1 MTTVNMPSTTGAA
14 VPASSGFLSAVA
26 AWLTTTDH
34 RRIGRLFMGFSVLWV
49 LSIVVINAI
58 LGFERIDSASIAI
71 NEGAL
76 PQLFAAS
83 RTLASFGV
91 LIPLTLGLA
100 IAVVP
105 TQVGARSIMFA
116 RNATFGFFLWLFGTS
131 VVVGSLIAN
140 GGPGG
145 GNATMVDLYLLGLA
159 TAMLGLV
166 ASSISVIATVITA
179 RTAGTDLADVPVFS
193 WAALIGAVSTV
204 LTLPVALGT
213 LIYVAVD
220 HQYVKAAFGGNTEIS
235 TWIGWAMTQPQTFLY
250 IIPVV
255 GVLAE
260 LAPVVARQAQPL
272 RGGVFVG
279 IGLMSVAL
287 FGSVTQNIHGFEWS
301 GTVSD
306 KVQSFVPYAMFNL
319 LPFLGMVVVLGLALL
334 ALRSDTLKIAPAFI
348 PVFLGGGMILTALLG
363 NAVQL
368 LSSAQLAGTVFEEGV
383 LHYTT
388 YGAVL
393 VVWGAVAH
401 WSTQLWGRELP
412 AQAVIGLGVLGF
424 AGTVLAAL
432 PMYIAGFAD
441 QQSEVV
447 ADFTYAGPAGLWNSA
462 STVGHALMAL
472 CVVAG
477 VSTATR
483 AITAAAST
491 GGAQ

>member
-1 MTTVNMPSTTGAA
+1 MPSTTGAA
-14 VPASSGFLSAVA
+14 MPTSSGFLGAVA

-49 LSIVVINAI
+49 LSIVVVNAI

-116 RNATFGFFLWLFGTS
+116 RNATFGFYLWLFGTA

-145 GNATMVDLYLLGLA
+145 GSATMVDLYLLGLA
-159 TAMLGLV
+159 TTMLGLIV
-166 ASSISVIATVITA
+166 ASISVIATVITA
-179 RTAGTDLADVPVFS
+179 RTAGTDLADIPVFS

-204 LTLPVALGT
+204 MTLPVALGT

-220 HQYVKAAFGGNTEIS
+220 HQYVKVAFGGNTEIS
-235 TWIGWAMTQPQTFLY
+235 TWLGWAMTQPQTFLY
-250 IIPVV
+250 VIPVV

-260 LAPVVARQAQPL
+260 LAPAVARKAQPL

-287 FGSVTQNIHGFEWS
+287 FGSVSQNIQDFEWS

-319 LPFLGMVVVLGLALL
+319 LPLLGMVVVLGLALL
-334 ALRSDTLKIAPAFI
+334 ALRSDTLKITPAFI

-393 VVWGAVAH
+393 VLWGAVAH

-441 QQSEVV
+441 QQAEVV
-447 ADFTYAGPAGLWNSA
+447 ADFTYGGPTGLWNSA
-462 STVGHALMAL
+462 STIGHALMAL

-477 VSTATR
+477 VATATR
-483 AITAAAST
+483 SITASAST
-491 GGAQ
+491 GVAQ

>member
-1 MTTVNMPSTTGAA
+1 MPSTTGAA

-49 LSIVVINAI
+49 LSIVVVNAI

-71 NEGAL
+71 DEGAL

-145 GNATMVDLYLLGLA
+145 GSATMVDLYLLGLA
-159 TAMLGLV
+159 TAMLGLI
-166 ASSISVIATVITA
+166 AASISVIATVITA

-193 WAALIGAVSTV
+193 WAALVGAVSTV
-204 LTLPVALGT
+204 MTLPVALGT
-213 LIYVAVD
+213 LIYLAVD
-220 HQYVKAAFGGNTEIS
+220 HHYVKAAFGGNTEIS
-235 TWIGWAMTQPQTFLY
+235 TWLGWAMTQPQTFLY
-250 IIPVV
+250 VIPVV

-260 LAPVVARQAQPL
+260 LAPAVARKTQPL

-287 FGSVTQNIHGFEWS
+287 FGSVTQNIHGFNWS

-319 LPFLGMVVVLGLALL
+319 LPLLGMVIVLGLALL
-334 ALRSDTLKIAPAFI
+334 ALRSDSLKITPAFI

-412 AQAVIGLGVLGF
+412 AKAVIGLGVIGF
-424 AGTVLAAL
+424 LGTVLAAL

-447 ADFTYAGPAGLWNSA
+447 ADFTYSGPAGLWNSV
-462 STVGHALMAL
+462 STVGHVLMVL
-472 CVVAG
+472 CVLAG
-477 VSTATR
+477 AATATR
-483 AITAAAST
+483 TITASAST

>member
-1 MTTVNMPSTTGAA
+1 MPSTTGAA
-14 VPASSGFLSAVA
+14 MPTSSGFLGAVA

-49 LSIVVINAI
+49 LSIVVVNAI

-116 RNATFGFFLWLFGTS
+116 RNATFGFYLWLFGTA

-145 GNATMVDLYLLGLA
+145 GSATMVDLYLLGLA
-159 TAMLGLV
+159 TTMLGLV
-166 ASSISVIATVITA
+166 VASISVIATVMTA
-179 RTAGTDLADVPVFS
+179 RTAGTDLADIPVFS

-204 LTLPVALGT
+204 MTLPVALGT

-220 HQYVKAAFGGNTEIS
+220 HQYVKVAFGGNTEIS
-235 TWIGWAMTQPQTFLY
+235 TWLGWAMTQPQTFLY
-250 IIPVV
+250 VIPVV

-260 LAPVVARQAQPL
+260 LAPAVARKAQPL

-287 FGSVTQNIHGFEWS
+287 FGSVSQNIHDFEWS

-319 LPFLGMVVVLGLALL
+319 LPLLGMVVVLGLALL
-334 ALRSDTLKIAPAFI
+334 ALRSDTLKITPAFI

-393 VVWGAVAH
+393 VLWGAVAH

-441 QQSEVV
+441 QQAEVV
-447 ADFTYAGPAGLWNSA
+447 ADFTYGGPTGLWNSA
-462 STVGHALMAL
+462 STIGHALMAL
-472 CVVAG
+472 CVVVG
-477 VSTATR
+477 VATATR
-483 AITAAAST
+483 SITASAST
-491 GGAQ
+491 GVAQ

>member
-1 MTTVNMPSTTGAA
+1 MPSTTGAA
-14 VPASSGFLSAVA
+14 VPDSSGFLSAVA

-34 RRIGRLFMGFSVLWV
+34 RRIGRLFMGCSVLWV
-49 LSIVVINAI
+49 LSIVVVNAI

-100 IAVVP
+100 IAIVP

-116 RNATFGFFLWLFGTS
+116 RNATFGFFLWLFGTA

-145 GNATMVDLYLLGLA
+145 GSATMVDLYLLGLA
-159 TAMLGLV
+159 TTMLGLV
-166 ASSISVIATVITA
+166 VASISVIATVITA

-193 WAALIGAVSTV
+193 WAALVGAVSTV
-204 LTLPVALGT
+204 MTLPVALGT
-213 LIYVAVD
+213 LIYLAVD
-220 HQYVKAAFGGNTEIS
+220 HRYVKVAFGGNTEIS
-235 TWIGWAMTQPQTFLY
+235 TWLGWAMTQPQTFLY
-250 IIPVV
+250 VIPVV

-260 LAPVVARQAQPL
+260 LAPAVARKAQPL

-279 IGLMSVAL
+279 IGVMSVAL
-287 FGSVTQNIHGFEWS
+287 FGSVTQNIHSFEWS
-301 GTVSD
+301 GTLSD

-319 LPFLGMVVVLGLALL
+319 LPLLGMVVVLGLALL
-334 ALRSDTLKIAPAFI
+334 ALRSESLKITPAFI

-368 LSSAQLAGTVFEEGV
+368 LSNAQLAGTVFEEGV

-401 WSTQLWGRELP
+401 WSMQLWGRELP
-412 AQAVIGLGVLGF
+412 AKAVIGLGVIGF

-441 QQSEVV
+441 QQAEVV
-447 ADFTYAGPAGLWNSA
+447 ADFTYSGPAGLWNSV
-462 STVGHALMAL
+462 STVGHGLMVL
-472 CVVAG
+472 CVLAG
-477 VSTATR
+477 IATATR
-483 AITAAAST
+483 AITTPAST

>member
-1 MTTVNMPSTTGAA
+1 MPSTTGAA
-14 VPASSGFLSAVA
+14 MPTSSGFLGAVA

-49 LSIVVINAI
+49 LSIVVVNAI

-116 RNATFGFFLWLFGTS
+116 RNATFGFYLWLFGTA

-145 GNATMVDLYLLGLA
+145 GSATMVDLYLLGLA
-159 TAMLGLV
+159 TTMLGLV
-166 ASSISVIATVITA
+166 VASISVIATVITA
-179 RTAGTDLADVPVFS
+179 RTAGTDLADIPVFS

-204 LTLPVALGT
+204 MTLPVALGT

-220 HQYVKAAFGGNTEIS
+220 HQYVKVAFGGNTEIS
-235 TWIGWAMTQPQTFLY
+235 TWLGWAMTQPQTFLY
-250 IIPVV
+250 VIPVV

-260 LAPVVARQAQPL
+260 LAPAVARKAQPL

-287 FGSVTQNIHGFEWS
+287 FGSVSQNIHDFEWS

-319 LPFLGMVVVLGLALL
+319 LPLLGMVVVLGLALL
-334 ALRSDTLKIAPAFI
+334 ALRSDTLKITPAFI

-393 VVWGAVAH
+393 VLWGAVAH

-441 QQSEVV
+441 QQAEVV
-447 ADFTYAGPAGLWNSA
+447 ADFTYGGPTGLWNSA
-462 STVGHALMAL
+462 STIGHALMAL

-477 VSTATR
+477 VATATR
-483 AITAAAST
+483 SITASAST

>member
-1 MTTVNMPSTTGAA
+1 MPSTPGAT
-14 VPASSGFLSAVA
+14 VSVSSGFLSAVA

-49 LSIVVINAI
+49 LSIVIVNAI

-105 TQVGARSIMFA
+105 TQIGARSIMFA

-145 GNATMVDLYLLGLA
+145 GSATMVDLYLLGLA

-166 ASSISVIATVITA
+166 AASVSVIATVITA

-193 WAALIGAVSTV
+193 WAALVGAVSTV
-204 LTLPVALGT
+204 MTLPVALGT
-213 LIYVAVD
+213 LIYLAVD
-220 HQYVKAAFGGNTEIS
+220 HRYVKVAFGGNTEIS
-235 TWIGWAMTQPQTFLY
+235 TWLGWAMTQPQTFLY
-250 IIPVV
+250 VIPVV

-260 LAPVVARQAQPL
+260 LAPAVARKAQPL

-287 FGSVTQNIHGFEWS
+287 FGSVTQNIHDFNWS

-319 LPFLGMVVVLGLALL
+319 LPLLGMVVVLGLALL
-334 ALRSDTLKIAPAFI
+334 ALRSDSLKITPAFI

-368 LSSAQLAGTVFEEGV
+368 LSSTQLAGTVFEEGV

-388 YGAVL
+388 YGALL
-393 VVWGAVAH
+393 VIWGAIAH
-401 WSTQLWGRELP
+401 WSVQLWGRELP

-441 QQSEVV
+441 QQADVV
-447 ADFTYAGPAGLWNSA
+447 SDFTYGGPAGLWNSL
-462 STVGHALMAL
+462 STVGHGLMVL
-472 CVVAG
+472 CVLAG
-477 VSTATR
+477 IAIATR
-483 AITAAAST
+483 SITASAST

>member
-1 MTTVNMPSTTGAA
+1 MPSTTGAA
-14 VPASSGFLSAVA
+14 MPTSSGFLGAVA

-49 LSIVVINAI
+49 LSIVVVNAI

-116 RNATFGFFLWLFGTS
+116 RNATFGFYLWLFGTA

-145 GNATMVDLYLLGLA
+145 GSATMVDLYLLGLA
-159 TAMLGLV
+159 TTMLGLV
-166 ASSISVIATVITA
+166 VASISVIATVITA

-204 LTLPVALGT
+204 MTLPVALGT

-220 HQYVKAAFGGNTEIS
+220 HQYVKVAFGGNTEIS
-235 TWIGWAMTQPQTFLY
+235 TWLGWAMTQPQTFLY
-250 IIPVV
+250 VIPVV

-260 LAPVVARQAQPL
+260 LAPAVARKAQPL

-287 FGSVTQNIHGFEWS
+287 FGSVSQNIHDFEWS

-319 LPFLGMVVVLGLALL
+319 LPLLGMVVVLGLALL
-334 ALRSDTLKIAPAFI
+334 ALRSDTLKITPAFI

-441 QQSEVV
+441 QQAEVV
-447 ADFTYAGPAGLWNSA
+447 ADFTYGGPTGLWNSA
-462 STVGHALMAL
+462 STIGHALMAL

-477 VSTATR
+477 VATATR
-483 AITAAAST
+483 SITASAST
-491 GGAQ
+491 GVAQ

>member
-1 MTTVNMPSTTGAA
+1 MPSTTGAA
-14 VPASSGFLSAVA
+14 MPTSSGFLGAVA

-49 LSIVVINAI
+49 LSIVVVNAI

-116 RNATFGFFLWLFGTS
+116 RNATFGFYLWLFGTV

-145 GNATMVDLYLLGLA
+145 GSATMVDLYLLGLA
-159 TAMLGLV
+159 TTMLGLIV
-166 ASSISVIATVITA
+166 ASISVIATVITA

-204 LTLPVALGT
+204 MTLPVALGT

-220 HQYVKAAFGGNTEIS
+220 HQYVKVAFGGNTEIS
-235 TWIGWAMTQPQTFLY
+235 TWLGWAMTQPQTFLY
-250 IIPVV
+250 VIPVV

-260 LAPVVARQAQPL
+260 LAPAVARKAQPL

-287 FGSVTQNIHGFEWS
+287 FGSVSQNIHDFEWS

-319 LPFLGMVVVLGLALL
+319 LPLLGMVVVLGLALL
-334 ALRSDTLKIAPAFI
+334 ALRSDTLKITPAFI

-393 VVWGAVAH
+393 VLWGAVAH

-412 AQAVIGLGVLGF
+412 AQAVIGLGVIGF

-441 QQSEVV
+441 QQAEVV
-447 ADFTYAGPAGLWNSA
+447 ADFTYGGPTGLWNSA
-462 STVGHALMAL
+462 STIGHALMAL

-477 VSTATR
+477 VATATR
-483 AITAAAST
+483 SITASAST
-491 GGAQ
+491 GVAQ

>member
-1 MTTVNMPSTTGAA
+1 MTTVNMPTSTGAT
-14 VPASSGFLSAVA
+14 VPASSGILSAVA

-34 RRIGRLFMGFSVLWV
+34 RRIGRLFMGCSVIWV
-49 LSIVVINAI
+49 LSIVVVNAI
-58 LGFERIDSASIAI
+58 LGFERIDSASTAL

-100 IAVVP
+100 VAVVP

-145 GNATMVDLYLLGLA
+145 GSAAMVDLYLLGLA
-159 TAMLGLV
+159 MTMLGLV
-166 ASSISVIATVITA
+166 AASISVIATVITA
-179 RTAGTDLADVPVFS
+179 RTAGTDLADIPVFS
-193 WAALIGAVSTV
+193 WAALVGAVSTV
-204 LTLPVALGT
+204 MTLPVALGT
-213 LIYVAVD
+213 LIYLAVD
-220 HQYVKAAFGGNTEIS
+220 HRYVKVAFGGNTEIS
-235 TWIGWAMTQPQTFLY
+235 TWLGWAMTQPQTFLY
-250 IIPVV
+250 VIPVV

-260 LAPVVARQAQPL
+260 LAPAVARKAQPL

-279 IGLMSVAL
+279 IGLISVAL
-287 FGSVTQNIHGFEWS
+287 FGSVTQNIHGFTWS
-301 GTVSD
+301 GTAAD

-319 LPFLGMVVVLGLALL
+319 LPLLGMVVVLGLALL
-334 ALRSDTLKIAPAFI
+334 ALRSDALKITPAFI

-401 WSTQLWGRELP
+401 WSMQLWGRELP
-412 AQAVIGLGVLGF
+412 AQAVIGLGLIGF
-424 AGTVLAAL
+424 VGTVLAAL

-441 QQSEVV
+441 QQAEVV
-447 ADFTYAGPAGLWNSA
+447 ADFTYSGPAGLWNGV
-462 STVGHALMAL
+462 STVGHALMVL
-472 CVVAG
+472 CVLVGIA
-477 VSTATR
+477 TATR
-483 AITAAAST
+483 TITAPASK
-491 GGAQ
+491 GAQ

>member
-1 MTTVNMPSTTGAA
+1 MPSTTGAA
-14 VPASSGFLSAVA
+14 VPDSSGFLSAVA

-34 RRIGRLFMGFSVLWV
+34 RRIGRLFMGCSVLWV
-49 LSIVVINAI
+49 LSIVVVNAI

-116 RNATFGFFLWLFGTS
+116 RNATFGFFLWLFGTA

-145 GNATMVDLYLLGLA
+145 GSATMVDLYLLGLA
-159 TAMLGLV
+159 TTMLGLV
-166 ASSISVIATVITA
+166 VASISVIATVITA

-193 WAALIGAVSTV
+193 WAALVGAVSTV
-204 LTLPVALGT
+204 MTLPVALGT
-213 LIYVAVD
+213 LIYLAVD
-220 HQYVKAAFGGNTEIS
+220 HRYVKVAFGGNTEIS
-235 TWIGWAMTQPQTFLY
+235 TWLGWAMTQPQTFLY
-250 IIPVV
+250 VIPVV

-260 LAPVVARQAQPL
+260 LAPAVARKAQPL

-279 IGLMSVAL
+279 IGVMSVAL
-287 FGSVTQNIHGFEWS
+287 FGSVTQNIHSFEWS
-301 GTVSD
+301 GTLSD

-319 LPFLGMVVVLGLALL
+319 LPLLGMVVVLGLALL
-334 ALRSDTLKIAPAFI
+334 ALRSESLKITPAFI

-368 LSSAQLAGTVFEEGV
+368 LSNAQLAGTVFEEGV

-401 WSTQLWGRELP
+401 WSMQLWGRELP
-412 AQAVIGLGVLGF
+412 AKAVIGLGVIGF

-441 QQSEVV
+441 QQAEVV
-447 ADFTYAGPAGLWNSA
+447 ADFTYSGPAGLWNSV
-462 STVGHALMAL
+462 STVGHGLMVL
-472 CVVAG
+472 CVLAG
-477 VSTATR
+477 IATATR
-483 AITAAAST
+483 AITTPAST

>member
-1 MTTVNMPSTTGAA
+1 MPSTTGAA
-14 VPASSGFLSAVA
+14 MPTSSGFLGAVA

-49 LSIVVINAI
+49 LSIVVVNAI

-116 RNATFGFFLWLFGTS
+116 RNATFGFYLWLFGTA

-145 GNATMVDLYLLGLA
+145 GSATMVDLYLLGLA
-159 TAMLGLV
+159 TTMLGLV
-166 ASSISVIATVITA
+166 VASISVIATVMTA
-179 RTAGTDLADVPVFS
+179 RTAGTDLADIPVFS

-204 LTLPVALGT
+204 MTLPVALGT

-220 HQYVKAAFGGNTEIS
+220 HQYVKVAFGGNTEIS
-235 TWIGWAMTQPQTFLY
+235 TWLGWAMTQPQTFLY
-250 IIPVV
+250 VIPVV

-260 LAPVVARQAQPL
+260 LAPAVARKAQPL

-287 FGSVTQNIHGFEWS
+287 FGSVSQNIHDFEWS

-319 LPFLGMVVVLGLALL
+319 LPLLGMVVVLGLALL
-334 ALRSDTLKIAPAFI
+334 ALRSDTLKITPAFI

-393 VVWGAVAH
+393 VLWGAVAH

-441 QQSEVV
+441 QQAEVV
-447 ADFTYAGPAGLWNSA
+447 ADFTYGGPTGLWNSA
-462 STVGHALMAL
+462 STIGHALMAL

-477 VSTATR
+477 VATATR
-483 AITAAAST
+483 SITASAST
-491 GGAQ
+491 GVAQ

>member
-1 MTTVNMPSTTGAA
+1 MPSTTGAA
-14 VPASSGFLSAVA
+14 VPDSSGFLSAVA

-34 RRIGRLFMGFSVLWV
+34 RRIGRLFMGCSVLWV
-49 LSIVVINAI
+49 LSIVVVNAI

-100 IAVVP
+100 IAIVP

-116 RNATFGFFLWLFGTS
+116 RNATFGFFLWLFGTA

-145 GNATMVDLYLLGLA
+145 GSATMVDLYLLGLA
-159 TAMLGLV
+159 TTMLGLV
-166 ASSISVIATVITA
+166 VASISVIATVITA

-193 WAALIGAVSTV
+193 WAALVGAVSTV
-204 LTLPVALGT
+204 MTLPVALGT
-213 LIYVAVD
+213 LIYLAVD
-220 HQYVKAAFGGNTEIS
+220 HRYVKVAFGGNTEIS
-235 TWIGWAMTQPQTFLY
+235 TWLGWAMTQPQTFLY
-250 IIPVV
+250 VIPVV

-260 LAPVVARQAQPL
+260 LAPAVARKAQPL

-279 IGLMSVAL
+279 IGVMSVAL
-287 FGSVTQNIHGFEWS
+287 FGSVTQNIHSFEWS
-301 GTVSD
+301 GTLSD

-319 LPFLGMVVVLGLALL
+319 LPLLGMVVVLGLALL
-334 ALRSDTLKIAPAFI
+334 ALRSESLKITPAFI

-368 LSSAQLAGTVFEEGV
+368 LSNAQLAGTVFEEGV

-401 WSTQLWGRELP
+401 WSMQLWGRELP
-412 AQAVIGLGVLGF
+412 AKAVIGLGVIGF

-441 QQSEVV
+441 QQAEVV
-447 ADFTYAGPAGLWNSA
+447 ADFTYSGPAGLWNSV
-462 STVGHALMAL
+462 STVGHGLMVL
-472 CVVAG
+472 CVLVGIA
-477 VSTATR
+477 TATR
-483 AITAAAST
+483 AITTPAST

>member
-1 MTTVNMPSTTGAA
+1 MPSTTGAA
-14 VPASSGFLSAVA
+14 MPTSSGFLGAVA

-49 LSIVVINAI
+49 LSIVVVNAI

-116 RNATFGFFLWLFGTS
+116 RNATFGFYLWLFGTA

-145 GNATMVDLYLLGLA
+145 GSATMVDLYLLGLA
-159 TAMLGLV
+159 TTMLGLIV
-166 ASSISVIATVITA
+166 ASISVIATVITA

-204 LTLPVALGT
+204 MTLPVALGT

-220 HQYVKAAFGGNTEIS
+220 HQYVKVAFGGNTEIS
-235 TWIGWAMTQPQTFLY
+235 TWLGWAMTQPQTFLY
-250 IIPVV
+250 VIPVV

-260 LAPVVARQAQPL
+260 LAPAVARKAQPL

-287 FGSVTQNIHGFEWS
+287 FGSVSQNIHDFEWS

-319 LPFLGMVVVLGLALL
+319 LPLLGMVVVLGLALL
-334 ALRSDTLKIAPAFI
+334 ALRSDTLKITPAFI

-393 VVWGAVAH
+393 VLWGAVAH

-441 QQSEVV
+441 QQAEVV
-447 ADFTYAGPAGLWNSA
+447 ADFTYGGPTGLWNSA
-462 STVGHALMAL
+462 STIGHALMAL

-477 VSTATR
+477 VATATR
-483 AITAAAST
+483 SITASAST
-491 GGAQ
+491 GVAQ

>member
-1 MTTVNMPSTTGAA
+1 MPSTTGAA
-14 VPASSGFLSAVA
+14 MPTSSGFLGAVA

-49 LSIVVINAI
+49 LSIVVVNAI

-116 RNATFGFFLWLFGTS
+116 RNATFGFYLWLFGTV
-131 VVVGSLIAN
+131 VVVGSLMAN

-145 GNATMVDLYLLGLA
+145 GSATMVDLYLLGLA
-159 TAMLGLV
+159 TTMLGLV
-166 ASSISVIATVITA
+166 VASISVIATVITA
-179 RTAGTDLADVPVFS
+179 RTAGTDLADIPVFS

-204 LTLPVALGT
+204 MTLPVALGT

-220 HQYVKAAFGGNTEIS
+220 HQYVKVAFGGNTEIS
-235 TWIGWAMTQPQTFLY
+235 TWLGWAMTQPQTFLY
-250 IIPVV
+250 VIPVV

-260 LAPVVARQAQPL
+260 LAPAVARKAQPL

-287 FGSVTQNIHGFEWS
+287 FGSVSQNIHDFEWS

-319 LPFLGMVVVLGLALL
+319 LPLLGMVVVLGLALL
-334 ALRSDTLKIAPAFI
+334 ALRSDTLKITPAFI

-393 VVWGAVAH
+393 VLWGAVAH

-441 QQSEVV
+441 QQAEVV
-447 ADFTYAGPAGLWNSA
+447 ADFTYGGPTGLWNSA
-462 STVGHALMAL
+462 STIGHALMAL

-477 VSTATR
+477 VATATR
-483 AITAAAST
+483 SITASAST
-491 GGAQ
+491 GVAQ

>member
-1 MTTVNMPSTTGAA
+1 MPSTTGAA
-14 VPASSGFLSAVA
+14 MPTSSGFLGAVA

-49 LSIVVINAI
+49 LSIVVVNAI

-116 RNATFGFFLWLFGTS
+116 RNATFGFYLWLFGTA
-131 VVVGSLIAN
+131 VVVGSLMAN

-145 GNATMVDLYLLGLA
+145 GSATMVDLYLLGLA
-159 TAMLGLV
+159 TTMLGLIV
-166 ASSISVIATVITA
+166 ASISVIATVITA

-204 LTLPVALGT
+204 MTLPVALGT

-220 HQYVKAAFGGNTEIS
+220 HQYVKVAFGGNTEIS
-235 TWIGWAMTQPQTFLY
+235 TWLGWAMTQPQTFLY
-250 IIPVV
+250 VIPVV

-260 LAPVVARQAQPL
+260 LAPAVARKAQPL

-287 FGSVTQNIHGFEWS
+287 FGSVSQNIHDFEWS

-319 LPFLGMVVVLGLALL
+319 LPLLGMVVVLGLALL
-334 ALRSDTLKIAPAFI
+334 ALRSDTLKITPAFI

-393 VVWGAVAH
+393 VLWGAVAH

-441 QQSEVV
+441 QQAEVV
-447 ADFTYAGPAGLWNSA
+447 ADFTYGGPTGLWNSA
-462 STVGHALMAL
+462 STIGHALMAL

-477 VSTATR
+477 VATATR
-483 AITAAAST
+483 SITASAST
-491 GGAQ
+491 GVAQ

>member
-1 MTTVNMPSTTGAA
+1 MPSTTGAA
-14 VPASSGFLSAVA
+14 MPTSSGFLGAVA

-49 LSIVVINAI
+49 LSIVVVNAI

-116 RNATFGFFLWLFGTS
+116 RNATFGFYLWLFGTA

-145 GNATMVDLYLLGLA
+145 GSATMVDLYLLGLA
-159 TAMLGLV
+159 TTMLGLV
-166 ASSISVIATVITA
+166 VASISVIATVITA
-179 RTAGTDLADVPVFS
+179 RTAGTDLADIPVFS

-204 LTLPVALGT
+204 MTLPVALGT

-220 HQYVKAAFGGNTEIS
+220 HQYVKVAFGGNTEIS
-235 TWIGWAMTQPQTFLY
+235 TWLGWAMTQPQTFLY
-250 IIPVV
+250 VIPVV

-260 LAPVVARQAQPL
+260 LAPAVARKAQPL

-287 FGSVTQNIHGFEWS
+287 FGSVSQNIHDFEWS

-319 LPFLGMVVVLGLALL
+319 LPLLGMVVVLGLALL
-334 ALRSDTLKIAPAFI
+334 ALRSDTLKITPAFI

-393 VVWGAVAH
+393 VLWGAVAH

-441 QQSEVV
+441 QQAEVV
-447 ADFTYAGPAGLWNSA
+447 ADFTYGGPTGLWNSA
-462 STVGHALMAL
+462 STIGHALMAL

-477 VSTATR
+477 VATATR
-483 AITAAAST
+483 SITASAST
-491 GGAQ
+491 GVAQ

>member
-1 MTTVNMPSTTGAA
+1 MPSTTGAA
-14 VPASSGFLSAVA
+14 MPTSSGFLGAVA

-49 LSIVVINAI
+49 LSIVVVNAI

-116 RNATFGFFLWLFGTS
+116 RNATFGFYLWLFGTV

-145 GNATMVDLYLLGLA
+145 GSATMVDLYLLGLA
-159 TAMLGLV
+159 TTMLGLV
-166 ASSISVIATVITA
+166 VASISVIATVITA

-204 LTLPVALGT
+204 MTLPVALGT

-220 HQYVKAAFGGNTEIS
+220 HQYVKVAFGGNTEIS
-235 TWIGWAMTQPQTFLY
+235 TWLGWAMTQPQTFLY
-250 IIPVV
+250 VIPVV

-260 LAPVVARQAQPL
+260 LAPAVARKAQPL

-287 FGSVTQNIHGFEWS
+287 FGSVSQNIHDFEWS

-319 LPFLGMVVVLGLALL
+319 LPLLGMVVVLGLALL
-334 ALRSDTLKIAPAFI
+334 ALRSDTLKITPAFI

-393 VVWGAVAH
+393 VLWGAVAH

-441 QQSEVV
+441 QQAEVV
-447 ADFTYAGPAGLWNSA
+447 ADFTYGGPTGLWNSA
-462 STVGHALMAL
+462 STIGHALMAL

-477 VSTATR
+477 VATATR
-483 AITAAAST
+483 SITASAST
-491 GGAQ
+491 GVAQ

>member
-1 MTTVNMPSTTGAA
+1 MPSTTGAA
-14 VPASSGFLSAVA
+14 MPTSSGFLGAVA

-49 LSIVVINAI
+49 LSIVVVNAI

-116 RNATFGFFLWLFGTS
+116 RNATFGFYLWLFGTV

-145 GNATMVDLYLLGLA
+145 GSATMVDLYLLGLA
-159 TAMLGLV
+159 TTMLGLIV
-166 ASSISVIATVITA
+166 ASISVIATVITA

-204 LTLPVALGT
+204 MTLPVALGT

-220 HQYVKAAFGGNTEIS
+220 HQYVKVAFGGNTEIS
-235 TWIGWAMTQPQTFLY
+235 TWLGWAMTQPQTFLY
-250 IIPVV
+250 VIPVV

-260 LAPVVARQAQPL
+260 LAPAVARKAQPL

-287 FGSVTQNIHGFEWS
+287 FGSVSQNIHDFEWS

-319 LPFLGMVVVLGLALL
+319 LPLLGMVVVLGLALL
-334 ALRSDTLKIAPAFI
+334 ALRSDTLKITPAFI

-393 VVWGAVAH
+393 VLWGAVAH

-441 QQSEVV
+441 QQAEVV
-447 ADFTYAGPAGLWNSA
+447 ADFTYGGPTGLWNSA
-462 STVGHALMAL
+462 STIGHALMAL
-472 CVVAG
+472 CVVVG
-477 VSTATR
+477 VATATR
-483 AITAAAST
+483 SITASAST
-491 GGAQ
+491 GVAQ

>member
-1 MTTVNMPSTTGAA
+1 MAC
-14 VPASSGFLSAVA
+14 
-26 AWLTTTDH
+26 
-34 RRIGRLFMGFSVLWV
+34 SVLWV
-49 LSIVVINAI
+49 LAIVVVNAI
-58 LGFERIDSASIAI
+58 LGFERIDSASAAI
-71 NEGAL
+71 NQGAL

-83 RTLASFGV
+83 RTLTSFGV

-100 IAVVP
+100 VAVVP

-131 VVVGSLIAN
+131 VVAGSLIAN

-145 GNATMVDLYLLGLA
+145 GSAEMVDLYLLGLA
-159 TAMLGLV
+159 MAMLGLV
-166 ASSISVIATVITA
+166 AASISVIATVITA
-179 RTAGTDLADVPVFS
+179 RTAGTDLADIPVFS
-193 WAALIGAVSTV
+193 WAALVGAVSTV
-204 LTLPVALGT
+204 MTLPVALGT
-213 LIYVAVD
+213 VIYLAVD
-220 HQYVKAAFGGNTEIS
+220 HRYVKAAFGGNTEIS
-235 TWIGWAMTQPQTFLY
+235 TWLGWAMTQPQTFLY
-250 IIPVV
+250 VIPVV

-260 LAPVVARQAQPL
+260 LAPAVARKAQPL

-287 FGSVTQNIHGFEWS
+287 FGSVTQNIHGFNWS

-306 KVQSFVPYAMFNL
+306 KVQSFIPYAMFNL
-319 LPFLGMVVVLGLALL
+319 LPLLGMVVVLGLALL
-334 ALRSDTLKIAPAFI
+334 ALRSDSLKITPAFI

-363 NAVQL
+363 NALQL

-401 WSTQLWGRELP
+401 WSMQLWGRELP
-412 AQAVIGLGVLGF
+412 GSAVIGLGVIGF

-441 QQSEVV
+441 QQAEVV
-447 ADFTYAGPAGLWNSA
+447 TDFTYAGPAGLWNSV
-462 STVGHALMAL
+462 STVGHALMVL
-472 CVVAG
+472 CVLVGVA
-477 VSTATR
+477 TATR
-483 AITAAAST
+483 TITASAST

>member
-1 MTTVNMPSTTGAA
+1 MPSTTGAA
-14 VPASSGFLSAVA
+14 MPTSSGFLGAVA

-49 LSIVVINAI
+49 LSIVVVNAI

-116 RNATFGFFLWLFGTS
+116 RNATFGFYLWLFGTV

-145 GNATMVDLYLLGLA
+145 GSATMVDLYLLGLA
-159 TAMLGLV
+159 TTMLGLV
-166 ASSISVIATVITA
+166 VASISVIATVITA
-179 RTAGTDLADVPVFS
+179 RTAGTDLADIPVFS

-204 LTLPVALGT
+204 MTLPVALGT

-220 HQYVKAAFGGNTEIS
+220 HQYVKVAFGGNTEIS
-235 TWIGWAMTQPQTFLY
+235 TWLGWAMTQPQTFLY
-250 IIPVV
+250 VIPVV

-260 LAPVVARQAQPL
+260 LAPAVARKAQPL

-287 FGSVTQNIHGFEWS
+287 FGSVSQNIHDFEWS

-319 LPFLGMVVVLGLALL
+319 LPLLGMVVVLGLALL
-334 ALRSDTLKIAPAFI
+334 ALRSDTLKITPAFI

-393 VVWGAVAH
+393 VLWGAVAH

-441 QQSEVV
+441 QQAEVV
-447 ADFTYAGPAGLWNSA
+447 ADFTYGGPTGLWNSA
-462 STVGHALMAL
+462 STIGHALMAL

-477 VSTATR
+477 VATATR
-483 AITAAAST
+483 SITASAST
-491 GGAQ
+491 GVAQ

>member
-1 MTTVNMPSTTGAA
+1 MPSTTGAA
-14 VPASSGFLSAVA
+14 MPTSSGFLGAVA

-49 LSIVVINAI
+49 LSIVVVNAI

-116 RNATFGFFLWLFGTS
+116 RNATFGFYLWLFGTA

-145 GNATMVDLYLLGLA
+145 GSATMVDLYLLGLA
-159 TAMLGLV
+159 TTMLGLIV
-166 ASSISVIATVITA
+166 ASISVIATVITA
-179 RTAGTDLADVPVFS
+179 RTAGTDLADIPVFS

-204 LTLPVALGT
+204 MTLPVALGT

-220 HQYVKAAFGGNTEIS
+220 HQYVKVAFGGNTEIS
-235 TWIGWAMTQPQTFLY
+235 TWLGWAMTQPQTFLY
-250 IIPVV
+250 VIPVV

-260 LAPVVARQAQPL
+260 LAPAVARKAQPL

-287 FGSVTQNIHGFEWS
+287 FGSVSQNIHDFEWS

-319 LPFLGMVVVLGLALL
+319 LPLLGMVVVLGLALL
-334 ALRSDTLKIAPAFI
+334 ALRSDTLKITPAFI

-393 VVWGAVAH
+393 VLWGAVAH

-441 QQSEVV
+441 QQAEVV
-447 ADFTYAGPAGLWNSA
+447 ADFTYGGPTGLWNSA
-462 STVGHALMAL
+462 STIGHALMAL

-477 VSTATR
+477 VATATR
-483 AITAAAST
+483 SITASAST
-491 GGAQ
+491 GVAQ

>member
-1 MTTVNMPSTTGAA
+1 MPSTTGAA
-14 VPASSGFLSAVA
+14 MPTSSGFLGAVA

-49 LSIVVINAI
+49 LSIVVVNAI

-116 RNATFGFFLWLFGTS
+116 RNATFGFYLWLFGTA

-145 GNATMVDLYLLGLA
+145 GSATMVDLYLLGLA
-159 TAMLGLV
+159 TTMLGLV
-166 ASSISVIATVITA
+166 VASISVIATVITA
-179 RTAGTDLADVPVFS
+179 RTAGTDLADIPVFS

-204 LTLPVALGT
+204 MTLPVALGT

-220 HQYVKAAFGGNTEIS
+220 HQYVKVAFGGNTEIS
-235 TWIGWAMTQPQTFLY
+235 TWLGWAMTQPQTFLY
-250 IIPVV
+250 VIPVV

-260 LAPVVARQAQPL
+260 LAPAVARKAQPL

-287 FGSVTQNIHGFEWS
+287 FGSVSQNIHDFEWS

-319 LPFLGMVVVLGLALL
+319 LPLLGMVVVLGLALL
-334 ALRSDTLKIAPAFI
+334 ALRSDTLKITPAFI

-401 WSTQLWGRELP
+401 WRTQLWGRELP

-441 QQSEVV
+441 QQAEVV
-447 ADFTYAGPAGLWNSA
+447 ADFTYGGPTGLWNSA
-462 STVGHALMAL
+462 STIGHALMAL

-477 VSTATR
+477 VATATR
-483 AITAAAST
+483 SITASAST
-491 GGAQ
+491 GVAQ

>member
-1 MTTVNMPSTTGAA
+1 MPSTTGAA
-14 VPASSGFLSAVA
+14 MPTSSGFLGAVA

-49 LSIVVINAI
+49 LSIVVVNAI

-116 RNATFGFFLWLFGTS
+116 RNATFGFYLWLFGTV

-145 GNATMVDLYLLGLA
+145 GSATMVDLYLLGLA
-159 TAMLGLV
+159 TTMLGLIV
-166 ASSISVIATVITA
+166 ASISVIATVITA

-204 LTLPVALGT
+204 MTLPVALGT

-220 HQYVKAAFGGNTEIS
+220 HQYVKVAFGGNTEIS
-235 TWIGWAMTQPQTFLY
+235 TWLGWAMTQPQTFLY
-250 IIPVV
+250 VIPVV

-260 LAPVVARQAQPL
+260 LAPAVARKAQPL

-287 FGSVTQNIHGFEWS
+287 FGSVSQNIHDFEWS

-319 LPFLGMVVVLGLALL
+319 LPLLGMVVVLGLALL
-334 ALRSDTLKIAPAFI
+334 ALRSDTLKITPAFI

-393 VVWGAVAH
+393 VLWGAVAH

-441 QQSEVV
+441 QQAEVV
-447 ADFTYAGPAGLWNSA
+447 ADFTYGGPTGLWNSA
-462 STVGHALMAL
+462 STIGHALMAL

-477 VSTATR
+477 VATATR
-483 AITAAAST
+483 SITASAST
-491 GGAQ
+491 GVAQ

>member
-1 MTTVNMPSTTGAA
+1 MPSTTGAA
-14 VPASSGFLSAVA
+14 MPTSSGFLGAVA

-49 LSIVVINAI
+49 LSIVVVNAI

-116 RNATFGFFLWLFGTS
+116 RNATFGFYLWLFGTA

-145 GNATMVDLYLLGLA
+145 GSATMVDLYLLGLA
-159 TAMLGLV
+159 TTMLGLV
-166 ASSISVIATVITA
+166 VASISVIATVITA

-204 LTLPVALGT
+204 MTLPVALGT

-220 HQYVKAAFGGNTEIS
+220 HQYVKVAFGGNTEIS
-235 TWIGWAMTQPQTFLY
+235 TWLGWAMTQPQTFLY
-250 IIPVV
+250 VIPVV

-260 LAPVVARQAQPL
+260 LATAVARKAQPL

-287 FGSVTQNIHGFEWS
+287 FGSVSQNIHDFEWS

-319 LPFLGMVVVLGLALL
+319 LPLLGMVVVLGLALL
-334 ALRSDTLKIAPAFI
+334 ALRSDTLKITPAFI

-393 VVWGAVAH
+393 VLWGAVAH

-441 QQSEVV
+441 QQAEVV
-447 ADFTYAGPAGLWNSA
+447 ADFTYGGPTGLWNSA
-462 STVGHALMAL
+462 STIGHALMAL

-477 VSTATR
+477 VATATR
-483 AITAAAST
+483 SITASAST
-491 GGAQ
+491 GVAQ

>member
-1 MTTVNMPSTTGAA
+1 MPSTTGAA
-14 VPASSGFLSAVA
+14 MPTSSGFLGAVA

-49 LSIVVINAI
+49 LSIVVVNAI

-116 RNATFGFFLWLFGTS
+116 RNATFGFYLWLFGTV

-145 GNATMVDLYLLGLA
+145 GSATMVDLYLLGLA
-159 TAMLGLV
+159 TTMLGLIV
-166 ASSISVIATVITA
+166 ASISVIATVITA
-179 RTAGTDLADVPVFS
+179 RTAGTDLADIPVFS

-204 LTLPVALGT
+204 MTLPVALGT

-220 HQYVKAAFGGNTEIS
+220 HQYVKVAFGGNTEIS
-235 TWIGWAMTQPQTFLY
+235 TWLGWAMTQPQTFLY
-250 IIPVV
+250 VIPVV

-260 LAPVVARQAQPL
+260 LAPAVARKAQPL

-287 FGSVTQNIHGFEWS
+287 FGSVSQNIHDFEWS

-319 LPFLGMVVVLGLALL
+319 LPLLGMVVVLGLALL
-334 ALRSDTLKIAPAFI
+334 ALRSDTLKITPAFI

-393 VVWGAVAH
+393 VLWGAVAH

-441 QQSEVV
+441 QQAEVV
-447 ADFTYAGPAGLWNSA
+447 ADFTYGGPTGLWNSA
-462 STVGHALMAL
+462 STIGHALMAL

-477 VSTATR
+477 VATATR
-483 AITAAAST
+483 SITASAST
-491 GGAQ
+491 GVAQ

>member
-1 MTTVNMPSTTGAA
+1 MPSTTGAA
-14 VPASSGFLSAVA
+14 MPTSSGFLGAVA

-49 LSIVVINAI
+49 LSIVVVNAI

-116 RNATFGFFLWLFGTS
+116 RNATFGFYLWLFGTA

-145 GNATMVDLYLLGLA
+145 GSATMVDLYLLGLA
-159 TAMLGLV
+159 TTMLGLV
-166 ASSISVIATVITA
+166 VASISVIATVITA
-179 RTAGTDLADVPVFS
+179 RTAGTDLADIPVFS

-204 LTLPVALGT
+204 MTLPVALGT

-220 HQYVKAAFGGNTEIS
+220 HQYVKVAFGGNTEIS
-235 TWIGWAMTQPQTFLY
+235 TWLGWAMTQPQTFLY
-250 IIPVV
+250 VIPVV

-260 LAPVVARQAQPL
+260 LAPAVARKAQPL

-287 FGSVTQNIHGFEWS
+287 FGSVSQNIHDFEWS

-319 LPFLGMVVVLGLALL
+319 LPLLGMVVVLGLALL
-334 ALRSDTLKIAPAFI
+334 ALRSDTLKITPAFI

-393 VVWGAVAH
+393 VLWGAVAH

-441 QQSEVV
+441 QQAEVV
-447 ADFTYAGPAGLWNSA
+447 ADFTYGGPTGLWNSA
-462 STVGHALMAL
+462 STIGHALMAL

-477 VSTATR
+477 VVTATR
-483 AITAAAST
+483 SITASAST
-491 GGAQ
+491 GVAQ

>member
-1 MTTVNMPSTTGAA
+1 MPSTTGAA
-14 VPASSGFLSAVA
+14 MPTSSGFLGAVA

-49 LSIVVINAI
+49 LSIVVVNAI

-116 RNATFGFFLWLFGTS
+116 RNATFGFYLWLFGTA

-145 GNATMVDLYLLGLA
+145 GSATMVDLYLLGLA
-159 TAMLGLV
+159 TTMLGLV
-166 ASSISVIATVITA
+166 VASISVIATVITA
-179 RTAGTDLADVPVFS
+179 RTAGTDLADIPVFS

-204 LTLPVALGT
+204 MTLPVALGT

-220 HQYVKAAFGGNTEIS
+220 HQYVKVAFGGNTEIS
-235 TWIGWAMTQPQTFLY
+235 TWLGWAMTQPQTFLY
-250 IIPVV
+250 VIPVV

-260 LAPVVARQAQPL
+260 LAPAVARKAQPL

-287 FGSVTQNIHGFEWS
+287 FGSVSQNIHDFEWS

-319 LPFLGMVVVLGLALL
+319 LPLLGMVVVLGLALL
-334 ALRSDTLKIAPAFI
+334 ALRSDTLKITPAFI

-441 QQSEVV
+441 QQAEVV
-447 ADFTYAGPAGLWNSA
+447 ADFTYGGPTGLWNSA
-462 STVGHALMAL
+462 STIGHALMAL

-477 VSTATR
+477 VATATR
-483 AITAAAST
+483 SITASAST
-491 GGAQ
+491 GVAQ